1 MQKPIILLVEDNPDD
16 EALTMRAIRK
26 NKIDCE
32 VVTAHDGE
40 EAINYLLGDARKH
53 GQKPAFVLLDL
64 KLPKLNGLQVL
75 EKIRSDIFIRH
86 LPVIIMT
93 SSNEESD
100 LTQSYRLGANS
111 FVAKPVDFSDLVE
124 SIRLLARYWLETNVS
139 PSS

>member
-32 VVTAHDGE
+32 IVAAHDGE
-40 EAINYLLGDARKH
+40 EAINYLLGDASKL

-75 EKIRSDIFIRH
+75 EKIRSDKSLRY
-86 LPVIIMT
+86 LPVVIMT
-93 SSNEESD
+93 SSNEEND
-100 LTQSYRLGANS
+100 LSQSYRLGANS
-111 FVAKPVDFSDLVE
+111 FVAKPVDYSDLVE
-124 SIRLLARYWLETNVS
+124 SIRLLAHYWLDTNVT
-139 PSS
+139 P